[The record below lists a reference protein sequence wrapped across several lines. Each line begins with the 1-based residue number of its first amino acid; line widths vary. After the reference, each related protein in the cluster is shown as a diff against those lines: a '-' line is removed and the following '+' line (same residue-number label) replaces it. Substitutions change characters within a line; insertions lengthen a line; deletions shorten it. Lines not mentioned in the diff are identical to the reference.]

1 MPISFSLGKSL
12 EHLILFEYIMSM
24 SLRLIEIFHKKGK
37 ADDLDFLLKDTPI
50 LDTWHDHLP
59 DGQTVSNVLIK
70 SENTEFIID
79 LVEKYFSPIG
89 SYRLVILPVEATIPR
104 PEEPAKEEKTREK
117 TPERISIEELYQKMT
132 TISETSKKYI
142 IMATI
147 ACIVAAIGL
156 LKDDVAVIIGSM
168 VIAPL
173 LGPNMA
179 LSLATTLADFKLA
192 RKAIITNFTG
202 FSFVLGISIVIGAFM
217 NVDPA
222 MPQIALRSNVSHY
235 YIALALATGVAGAYA
250 ITKGVAEAMVGVM
263 VAVAI
268 LPPLVAAGLLF
279 GSKHWIDGT
288 GALLL
293 SVVNLVCINLSG
305 VVTFILEGIQPKK
318 WWEAKLAKKAVII
331 AITIW
336 VLLLFIL
343 AILILLEQKI
353 KLASVS

>member
-1 MPISFSLGKSL
+1 
-12 EHLILFEYIMSM
+12 MS
-24 SLRLIEIFHKKGK
+24 SLRLIEVFHKTGK
-37 ADDLDFLLKDTPI
+37 ADDLDFLLKDAPI

-59 DGQTVSNVLIK
+59 DGETISNVLIK
-70 SENTEFIID
+70 SENTEFVID
-79 LVEKYFSPIG
+79 LVEQYFTPIG

-104 PEEPAKEEKTREK
+104 PEEPPKEEKIREK
-117 TPERISIEELYQKMT
+117 TAERISIEELYQKMM
-132 TISETSKKYI
+132 TISGTSKKYL

-156 LKDDVAVIIGSM
+156 LKNDVAVIIGSM

-179 LSLATTLADFKLA
+179 LSLATTLADLKLA
-192 RKAIITNFTG
+192 RRAIVTSSEG
-202 FSFVLGISIVIGAFM
+202 FFLVLGISILMGGFM
-217 NVDPA
+217 KVDID

-235 YIALALATGVAGAYA
+235 YIVLALVTGIAGAYS

-293 SVVNLVCINLSG
+293 SVVNVVCINLSG
-305 VVTFILEGIQPKK
+305 VVTFIFEGIQPKK
-318 WWEAKLAKKAVII
+318 WWEAKLARKAVTI

-336 VLLLFIL
+336 VLLLLIL
-343 AILILLEQKI
+343 AVLIFLEQKI
-353 KLASVS
+353 KMASPL

>member
-1 MPISFSLGKSL
+1 
-12 EHLILFEYIMSM
+12 MS
-24 SLRLIEIFHKKGK
+24 SLRLIEVFHKTGK
-37 ADDLDFLLKDTPI
+37 ADDLDFLLKDAPI

-59 DGQTVSNVLIK
+59 DGETISNVLIK
-70 SENTEFIID
+70 SENTEFVID
-79 LVEKYFSPIG
+79 LVEQYFTPIG

-104 PEEPAKEEKTREK
+104 PEEPPKEEKIREK
-117 TPERISIEELYQKMT
+117 TAERISIEELYQKMM
-132 TISETSKKYI
+132 TISGTSKKYF

-156 LKDDVAVIIGSM
+156 LKNDVAVIIGSM

-179 LSLATTLADFKLA
+179 LSLATTLADLKLA
-192 RKAIITNFTG
+192 RRAIVTSSEG
-202 FSFVLGISIVIGAFM
+202 FFLVLGISILMGGFM
-217 NVDPA
+217 KVDID

-235 YIALALATGVAGAYA
+235 YIVLALVTGIAGAYS

-293 SVVNLVCINLSG
+293 SVVNVVCINLSG
-305 VVTFILEGIQPKK
+305 VVTFIFEGIQPKK
-318 WWEAKLAKKAVII
+318 WWEAKLARKAVTI

-336 VLLLFIL
+336 VLLLLIL
-343 AILILLEQKI
+343 AVLIFLEQKI
-353 KLASVS
+353 KMASPL